1 MLSEKR
7 RNILRKNFYNIM
19 GIHYAIGA
27 ENDPP
32 SVRCLY
38 QYDNGR
44 ICAAS
49 ACLTDIERKKIVE
62 AGRNSCPIWNVPN
75 FLDLK
80 SVTKHDMEIM
90 IKLQEYHDQY
100 MHNLGIEHNR
110 KRFVDFIF
118 KLVLA

>member
-27 ENDPP
+27 ENGPP

-38 QYDNGR
+38 QYDNNR

-49 ACLTDIERKKIVE
+49 ACLTDSERKKIVE
-62 AGRNSCPIWNVPN
+62 AGQNGCIINRVPKYV
-75 FLDLK
+75 DLK
-80 SVTKHDMEIM
+80 ITKHDMEIM
-90 IKLQEYHDQY
+90 IELQRYHDQY